1 MKFLCLPGAY
11 GSAKVIV
18 VKAIYHLTIL
28 TINLHKQNFQVQL
41 GPFVA
46 EMDKRGN
53 IDFAWTQGTCPA
65 TPPDGF
71 EDYFGAG
78 PLWRFIEYDG
88 DSAFDVLDRIRD
100 FPEGSNAE
108 ETMRLLFG
116 SNASCLMESVQNAT
130 QRLLDMIDA
139 DPEIEV
145 SCSVIFWRDFSPP
158 LSVQLSNDIFHSRL
172 GRHGIL

>member
-1 MKFLCLPGAY
+1 M
-11 GSAKVIV
+11 
-18 VKAIYHLTIL
+18 
-28 TINLHKQNFQVQL
+28 
-41 GPFVA
+41 
-46 EMDKRGN
+46 EKRGN
-53 IDFAWTQGTCPA
+53 ANFKWTQGTCPA
-65 TPPDGF
+65 TPPEGF

-88 DSAFDVLDRIRD
+88 DAAFDVLDRIRD

-116 SNASCLMESVQNAT
+116 ANPSCLSTSVQNAT

-145 SCSVIFWRDFSPP
+145 SNPASF
-158 LSVQLSNDIFHSRL
+158 
-172 GRHGIL
+172 